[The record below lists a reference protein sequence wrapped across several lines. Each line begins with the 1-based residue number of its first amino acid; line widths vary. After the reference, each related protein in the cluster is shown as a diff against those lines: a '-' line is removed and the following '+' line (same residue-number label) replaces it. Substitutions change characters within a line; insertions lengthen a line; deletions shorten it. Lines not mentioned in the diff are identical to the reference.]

1 MKNKILECALRSI
14 LNPKCLDCQ
23 SNLKRIMDMKS
34 IGINHAIVLYE
45 DDGLH
50 MDVVE
55 KDVCIT
61 YFGEPCYEPHKVSK
75 PQAWPEDLMYGDKR
89 DEALSKTYLSNIQMG
104 DKNSVGV
111 IGVFRMT
118 PSPHL
123 KICQQCGKR
132 EISGTPSIEL
142 CNECKEKI
150 RVL

>member
-14 LNPKCLDCQ
+14 LNPKCQDCQ
-23 SNLKRIMDMKS
+23 SNLKILDGMES

-61 YFGEPCYEPHKVSK
+61 YFYESCYEPHKVSK
-75 PQAWPEDLMYGDKR
+75 PQAWPEDLMYSIAGG
-89 DEALSKTYLSNIQMG
+89 EALSKTYLSNIQEG
-104 DKNSVGV
+104 DNSVGV

-118 PSPHL
+118 PFPHI

-132 EISGTPSIEL
+132 EISHAPSMGL
-142 CNECKEKI
+142 CKECKEKI
-150 RVL
+150 RVI

>member
-1 MKNKILECALRSI
+1 MRSI
-14 LNPKCLDCQ
+14 LNPNCQDCQ

-61 YFGEPCYEPHKVSK
+61 YFDESCYEPHKVSK
-75 PQAWPEDLMYGDKR
+75 PQAWPEDLMHSIAGG
-89 DEALSKTYLSNIQMG
+89 EALSKTYLSNIQEG
-104 DKNSVGV
+104 DNSVGI

-118 PSPHL
+118 PFPYI
-123 KICQQCGKR
+123 KICQECGKR
-132 EISGTPSIEL
+132 EIAHAPSVGL
-142 CNECKEKI
+142 CKECTEKI
-150 RVL
+150 RVI